1 MHLLRYASAVLVGA
15 LAATS
20 VHAQISE
27 QPIRIV
33 FNSAAGSAGD
43 ALVRNL
49 AESMHAN
56 LARPVIVENKVG
68 AGGRLGVL
76 AVKDAPADG
85 SVLLFTPVGMMS
97 IYPHVYEKL
106 GYDPVTDFQPI
117 SQVATFDLAMAVGPT
132 VPAKSLQAL
141 VDWLKSN
148 PAQGS
153 YGTPAAGS
161 QPHFL
166 ATQFARAAGL
176 DLRHVAYK
184 GSALAIT
191 DMIGGHLPIYFGPTQ
206 EFVETHKAGRIT
218 VLATTGTKRSSVLT
232 GVPTFIEAG
241 YALQGEVW
249 FGVYAPGKTPPDV
262 VARLN
267 NVIVAAVQA
276 PELRSRMQALGMRP
290 TGTSSAELATIQLAD
305 LERWGPVVKAS
316 GFKPDQ

>member
-15 LAATS
+15 LASTS

-33 FNSAAGSAGD
+33 FNAAAGSAGD

-68 AGGRLGVL
+68 AGGRIGVL

-106 GYDPVTDFQPI
+106 GYDPGTDFQPI

-232 GVPTFIEAG
+232 DVPTFIEAG

-267 NVIVAAVQA
+267 NIIVAAVQA

-290 TGTSSAELATIQLAD
+290 TGTSSAELAKIQLAD

-316 GFKPDQ
+316 GFKADQ